1 MQNQEDLIQENI
13 ELRSRLD
20 LAEKWIR
27 REIQGSI
34 SKIQREQSKQ
44 WTRKAISNIFETEW
58 LDILTRRILDQFDD
72 SLSNAPK
79 YTLERLIDAEIYW
92 NTLQRYPQ
100 MDALPIVLAY
110 QKIFDA
116 WIEERLIAPWRNH
129 KVHLVSWK
137 SHKNLINHNMDAIE
151 IDIANIRT
159 RKYTLSIG
167 RLYQIVS
174 LIRDWWDL
182 GWYLWNLVSFW
193 KDQNSNMVDI
203 LVSDELFAPF
213 TELMEREVF
222 TRKRHESKVNYSDA
236 KRIREVMIDETI
248 RKSFLEVI
256 FSI

>member
-1 MQNQEDLIQENI
+1 MQKKEDLIQENI
-13 ELRSRLD
+13 GLRSRLE

-27 REIQGSI
+27 KEIQGSI

-58 LDILTRRILDQFDD
+58 LDILTRRILGQFDD
-72 SLSNAPK
+72 SLNNAPK
-79 YTLERLIDAEIYW
+79 YTIERLIDAEIYW

-100 MDALPIVLAY
+100 MDALPIILAY

-116 WIEERLIAPWRNH
+116 WIEERLIAPWRNQ

-137 SHKNLINHNMDAIE
+137 SHKHLINHSMDAIE
-151 IDIANIRT
+151 VDIANIRT

-167 RLYQIVS
+167 RFYQILS
-174 LIRDWWDL
+174 LIREWNIL
-182 GWYLWNLVSFW
+182 HSNLWNLVSFW
-193 KDQNSNMVDI
+193 KDQNLNMVDI
-203 LVSDELFAPF
+203 LVSDALFVPF

-236 KRIREVMIDETI
+236 KRIREVMIDATI
-248 RKSFLEVI
+248 RKSFLEMI